1 MKIISREQH
10 YLGYS
15 FYVIACQAQA
25 QVREHERLLLKV
37 LGDGEINDAIYNPLF
52 KGTKEEYDDF
62 LLKMGI
68 ETDWNKKEKDKK
80 ENLKTEEAGNKT
92 QHDKKNA

>member
-1 MKIISREQH
+1 MKKISREQH
-10 YLGYS
+10 YLAYS

-52 KGTKEEYDDF
+52 KGTKEEFDDF
-62 LLKMGI
+62 LIKMNI
-68 ETDWNKKEKDKK
+68 ETEWKPENKQKDKP
-80 ENLKTEEAGNKT
+80 EILKTGDNSYVSR
-92 QHDKKNA
+92 